1 MTSDSNSSGPAGV
14 SGSRREP
21 SADSPEVVLG
31 NAASEKIMSV
41 LRKSPV
47 ERAAE
52 DFASQENRNGKGSG
66 GGLAEQI
73 FGRKALG
80 EILVERKK
88 ITEDQLRAALKQQS
102 ERGDKVGKILIESDL
117 IEQNELLQ
125 TLAIQLD
132 LPYYEN
138 LPISDIDPD
147 LVSNISISFCTNNL
161 IVPVSRDAF
170 GVTVAVNDPLN
181 VASVD
186 DLRLIL
192 GTNINRVVCPKTTIE
207 AAINSVFERQDMSS
221 DAATGLAD
229 DEDTIAGLDDAH
241 DLLHDTEEA
250 PVRKEVSAIIR
261 RAISERASD
270 IHIEPF
276 DERVSVRFRIDG
288 RLREVRSIAKKYESS
303 VATRIKILGKL
314 NIAESRL
321 PQDGRIS
328 LKVGG
333 RECDVRVSTLPTK
346 FGERIVMRI
355 LDKSTGIRPLE
366 KSGMP
371 AEVYRV
377 FRSMIAQKHGII
389 LVTGPT
395 GSGKTSTLASALSA
409 INKPDVSIITLEDP
423 VEITIPGVGQVEVNE
438 KAGLTFAAGLRSI
451 LRQDPNVIL
460 IGEIRDA
467 ETAQIAVQAAL
478 TGHLVLSTVHTNDTA
493 ATVTRLNDLG
503 VEPFQITT
511 SVIGILAVRLLRR
524 LCITCKEVAAYSPA
538 ELSVLGIPEAEA
550 LGKKLFRAR
559 TQGCSA
565 CRNTGYNGRIGI
577 YELLNFDD
585 EIKNYVLKSV
595 DGAGLRK
602 IAVAHGITTL
612 RRSAAERVLAGETSL
627 EEAIYATQMEDLE

>member
-1 MTSDSNSSGPAGV
+1 MSGSNS
-14 SGSRREP
+14 EK
-21 SADSPEVVLG
+21 VL
-31 NAASEKIMSV
+31 SV
-41 LRKSPV
+41 LKKTAP
-47 ERAAE
+47 ERPTE
-52 DFASQENRNGKGSG
+52 DSEALASRSQDGPITSK
-66 GGLAEQI
+66 
-73 FGRKALG
+73 FGRRALG

-88 ITEDQLRAALKQQS
+88 ITEDQLKAALRQQA
-102 ERGDKVGKILIESDL
+102 EKGEKVGKILVESDL
-117 IEQNELLQ
+117 IEQNDLLQ

-132 LPYYEN
+132 LPYYEM
-138 LPISDIDPD
+138 LPYNDIDPE
-147 LVSNISISFCTNNL
+147 LVRNISISFCTSNL
-161 IVPVSRDAF
+161 VVPVSRDSF

-181 VASVD
+181 ISAAD
-186 DLRLIL
+186 DLRMIL
-192 GTNINRVVCPKTTIE
+192 GTNIHRVVCPKTTIE

-221 DAATGLAD
+221 EHSQGLED
-229 DEDTIAGLDDAH
+229 DEDKIDGLDDAH

-250 PVRKEVSAIIR
+250 PVRKEVSGIIR
-261 RAISERASD
+261 RAISEKASD

-276 DERVSVRFRIDG
+276 EERVSVRYRVDG
-288 RLREVRSIAKKYESS
+288 RLKEVRSIPKKYESS
-303 VATRIKILGKL
+303 IATRIKILGKL

-355 LDKSTGIRPLE
+355 LDKSTGIRSLD
-366 KSGMP
+366 KIGMP
-371 AEVYRV
+371 QKILHS
-377 FRSMIAQKHGII
+377 FKSMVNQKHGII

-395 GSGKTSTLASALSA
+395 GSGKTSTLASALSE

-423 VEITIPGVGQVEVNE
+423 VEITIAGVGQVEVNE

-478 TGHLVLSTVHTNDTA
+478 TGHLVLSTLHTNDTA

-511 SVIGILAVRLLRR
+511 SVVGVLAVRLLRK
-524 LCITCKEVAAYSPA
+524 LCVTCKEIVNYSTA
-538 ELSVLGIPEAEA
+538 ELSVMGIAESEAQ
-550 LGKKLFRAR
+550 GKKLFRAR
-559 TQGCSA
+559 SQGCSA

-577 YELLNFDD
+577 YELLNFD
-585 EIKNYVLKSV
+585 EAIKNYILKSV

-602 IAVAHGITTL
+602 IAMANGMTTL
-612 RRSAAERVLAGETSL
+612 RRSAAERVLSGETSL